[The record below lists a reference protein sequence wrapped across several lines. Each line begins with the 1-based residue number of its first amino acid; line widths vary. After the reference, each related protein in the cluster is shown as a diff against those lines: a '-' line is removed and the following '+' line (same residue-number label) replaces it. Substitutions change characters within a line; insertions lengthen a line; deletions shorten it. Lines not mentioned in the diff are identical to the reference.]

1 MIFVFPIAVVL
12 SALFSGLETGIY
24 TTSRLRLFLDAQDG
38 VRAAKKARELL
49 ADIPGLLSVL
59 LVANNVANW
68 GASFSAQAILI
79 AAGVQN
85 SELVGTLAVT
95 VVLFLCSESVPKSAF
110 RRGRERLLYPCMP
123 LLAASDWLLSRLVAP
138 ISWFAEQ
145 LTRVVQQ
152 RLGGAA
158 RGGGRRQAVLDA
170 GASEGFLT
178 GFQNRVARGVL
189 AMRSRTAGDEALP
202 LERFPTV
209 CLAGDE
215 GGSWPPEVPDTQR
228 RGAVRLPTGS
238 REHRCLV
245 LDPRGQRVLGWTPLA
260 VLWQPEGFRSPRR
273 NELQPVVRVEAAT
286 GLDLAYVDLDRR
298 QAPFA
303 VLPDR
308 RILDAN
314 LLRQAVMGRLGGAGD
329 AGPE

>member
-38 VRAAKKARELL
+38 VRAAKNARELL
-49 ADIPGLLSVL
+49 ADMPGLLSVL

-152 RLGGAA
+152 RLG
-158 RGGGRRQAVLDA
+158 